1 MCNLTNKMDVQQ
13 YFDQLNDL
21 YIKLYDFIANDDDD
35 EKDYFNELLIFLEK
49 HKISEDPYEFKSF
62 LHLISNISNNHRRT
76 PHFFEKFDRILFHYK
91 DNIKQTF
98 SNFSIFNIFKD
109 NKRILF
115 FSLQTK
121 L

>member
-1 MCNLTNKMDVQQ
+1 MDVQQ

-49 HKISEDPYEFKSF
+49 HKISENPYEFKSF
-62 LHLISNISNNHRRT
+62 LHLISNISNNHRNLIE
-76 PHFFEKFDRILFHYK
+76 FFFI
-91 DNIKQTF
+91 IKTI
-98 SNFSIFNIFKD
+98 SNRPFQIFQYSIFLKIISEFF
-109 NKRILF
+109 F